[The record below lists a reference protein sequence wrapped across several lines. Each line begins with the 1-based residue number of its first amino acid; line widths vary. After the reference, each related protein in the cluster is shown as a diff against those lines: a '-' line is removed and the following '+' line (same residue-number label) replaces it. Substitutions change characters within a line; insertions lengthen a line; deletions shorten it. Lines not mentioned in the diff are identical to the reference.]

1 MAWYDTILQPIANR
15 LMVLMADDRQ
25 RELVT
30 RSAYYQGNQKKPLK
44 VTHGKADDNVLLN
57 FTGLAVERSV
67 SMLFGGGCDF
77 AFQDETSPQ
86 AETLRKIWDVNKK
99 DTFLHEVGMDGAI
112 YGTPYI
118 RTDPLAIQD
127 PYTGEQYTE
136 LVLLDP
142 ELMKIEVDP
151 RNIKQVMKYIMQYKV
166 GDNVYREEYSPNT
179 DPSETQTEP
188 TWKVEYF
195 ESKGG
200 AWRLVNTIEWPH
212 TFPPILHGKNLPSVH
227 SVYGISDID
236 DIIGVQDSVNFV
248 ASNIRKIIRNQAHK
262 KLWGKGFS
270 AEALQMGSDDMP
282 ILPNENAEINEIDSS
297 ADLTSSENH
306 FATMRQSLFDIAR
319 VVDISSIKDKIG
331 ALTNFGLRVLYS
343 DALSKNATK
352 RLMYDD
358 FLSELNRRLLAL
370 EGYTGEEMRPPR
382 IEWGADLPQDEAE
395 DAKLILDDLKA
406 QIISKKT
413 ASETRGY
420 KWETD
425 EEGEG
430 EADLIAQEGSKSGQN
445 TQEALAKFM
454 RRGTVPATNGN
465 INANA

>member
-25 RELVT
+25 RELIT
-30 RSAYYQGNQKKPLK
+30 SKAYYQGNQKKPLK
-44 VTHGKADDNVLLN
+44 VSQGKADDNVLLN

-77 AFQDETSPQ
+77 AFQDEESEQ
-86 AETLRKIWDVNKK
+86 AQTLRKIWDLNRK
-99 DTFLHEVGMDGAI
+99 DTLLHEMGMDGAI

-151 RNIKQVMKYIMQYKV
+151 RNIKQVTKYIMQYKV

-179 DPSETQTEP
+179 YPTEGQTEP

-200 AWRLVNTIEWPH
+200 AWRLTNTIDWLYP
-212 TFPPILHGKNLPSVH
+212 FPPILHGKNLPAVH

-236 DIIGVQDSVNFV
+236 NILGVQDSVNFV

-262 KLWGKGFS
+262 KLWGKGFA

-282 ILPNENAEINEIDSS
+282 ILPNDNAEINEIDSS

-352 RLMYDD
+352 RLMYAEMLD
-358 FLSELNRRLLAL
+358 ELNRRLLVI
-370 EGYTGEEMRPPR
+370 EGYQGEDTRPPFV
-382 IEWGADLPQDEAE
+382 EWGADLPQDEAE
-395 DAKLILDDLKA
+395 DAKLILDDLKS

-413 ASETRGY
+413 AAETRGY

-425 EEGEG
+425 EEGDG
-430 EADLIAQEGSKSGQN
+430 EADLIAQEGKQSGAN
-445 TQEALAKFM
+445 TQSALANFM
-454 RRGTVPATNGN
+454 RSGNAPQNGN